1 MSKRTNIAALF
12 MVFALLLCEFGL
24 AVTDNSYRIASDGF
38 GVSSGSG
45 EAREASLSEDV
56 DVTFVDYDTP
66 ELISARHSGSLFSV
80 RSQSKGREFQRGGL
94 RLLLLLASVLCLL
107 RIALR
112 PLRFSL
118 LLPGDADAA
127 SVILCFIHRKDGKK

>member
-94 RLLLLLASVLCLL
+94 PVQFRRQWRSVFHKQYFRGWC
-107 RIALR
+107 RRTKIH
-112 PLRFSL
+112 P
-118 LLPGDADAA
+118 AA
-127 SVILCFIHRKDGKK
+127 QFQSGHAKKTF